1 MDNKCEELLAD
12 SVINNRYP
20 NKAKLNRLSG
30 TYISFPQLSTPL
42 WKTLSRLLWKN
53 VEKFGAQKRH

>member
-1 MDNKCEELLAD
+1 MNKKCEELLGD

-20 NKAKLNRLSG
+20 NKAKLIIRYL
-30 TYISFPQLSTPL
+30 YFFPQLSTPL

>member
-1 MDNKCEELLAD
+1 MDKKCEELLED

-20 NKAKLNRLSG
+20 NKAKLIIRYL
-30 TYISFPQLSTPL
+30 YFFSTVINTL